1 MAELKDIL
9 REEYIKEINRLDLRS
24 LLQMVED
31 VMSEP
36 LTIMEDTIPTADK
49 FSDKETLDMIMKM
62 IPNIEVSEIGW
73 SDVRTND
80 EGEAIS
86 GPQRSLLENYLTNI
100 KGATFEERIDYVG
113 MFYAA
118 GAGVIGVGK
127 DQSRTGRI
135 TQAISYLVFYK
146 TLTKVITNFNSSSAG
161 FSFESFLS
169 ALVKGQQI
177 QTGSKTIADY
187 TDNLTNQEIPVSL
200 KLYREGA
207 LEVGGSY
214 TDLVNDLVEP
224 KFDFDGMRYVI
235 CTKVLEGE
243 DLEQHGEI
251 KFWQFDFTLNNVMW
265 ILMNSKE
272 KSAECIR
279 IPHAVKSKIEG
290 KETQAPAEEYENILG
305 LPLLAALPSADEVYE
320 DIYVPKFKQQ
330 LQHLRGTSAKPNLLN
345 LVLRSDR
352 EITEYLDAL
361 DWAKNDALFKDEF
374 VEIEHAEDQPQSPAP
389 GAETVKQRELQ
400 PKTRGISPMVGE
412 KTKAWARTWARDY
425 WQTLQSDPSKNS
437 QLYKYLKINPKTKT
451 QKERTENQ
459 IQAEL
464 YKLGAAIATVTV
476 YANNLAKKR
485 PKGAKRAKNYNPM
498 TSVEDGVLGVLR
510 ASEIKEERKAMIKA
524 VLETEGG
531 FLTPEQ
537 SATLYG
543 QTTNPMFKKAML
555 KHSLGYLTTK
565 HFSLNQTQ
573 ATNGA
578 APGPDRTEKAPTEKD
593 PRATKV
599 VTGGTGADYL
609 GEIKVG
615 TKYVSEALEGVRQIL
630 NEEILGI
637 FSSLKAL
644 SDNLNSF
651 FAGGLKN
658 DNLAASA
665 VGNAYSIG
673 SAETLN
679 PAQDTDPML
688 QWASGGRHGNPEG
701 QDYMY
706 ENKKKTNK

>member
-1 MAELKDIL
+1 MANLKDIL
-9 REEYIKEINRLDLRS
+9 REEYIKEVNKLDLRS
-24 LLQMVED
+24 LLEMVED
-31 VMSEP
+31 VMSQP
-36 LTIMEDTIPTADK
+36 LTIVEDEVPTADK
-49 FSDKETLDMIMKM
+49 LSDEETLDMIMKM

-73 SDVRTND
+73 SDVRTN
-80 EGEAIS
+80 EKGEAIS
-86 GPQRSLLENYLTNI
+86 GPQRSLLEDYLNNI
-100 KGATFEERIDYVG
+100 KGNTFEERIDYVS

-118 GAGVIGVGK
+118 GAGVIGASK

-146 TLTKVITNFNSSSAG
+146 TLTKVITNFNASSAG

-177 QTGSKTIADY
+177 QTGNKTIADY

-200 KLYREGA
+200 KLYREGG

-224 KFDFDGMRYVI
+224 KFDFDGMRYVV
-235 CTKVLEGE
+235 CTKELEGE
-243 DLEQHGEI
+243 DLEQEGEI
-251 KFWQFDFTLNNVMW
+251 KFWQFDFTLDNVMW

-279 IPHAVKSKIEG
+279 IPQAVKSKIEG
-290 KETQAPAEEYENILG
+290 KGAEVSEEGYENILG

-330 LQHLRGTSAKPNLLN
+330 LQHLRGPSDKPNLLS

-352 EITEYLDAL
+352 EVVEFLDAL
-361 DWAKNDALFKDEF
+361 DWVKNDALFKDEF
-374 VEIEHAEDQPQSPAP
+374 IEIEHAEDQPESPEP
-389 GAETVKQRELQ
+389 GATAVKQREMK
-400 PKTRGISPMVGE
+400 PKTRGISSMVGQ
-412 KTKAWARTWARDY
+412 KVKAWARDWARAY
-425 WQTLQSDPSKNS
+425 WQALESDPEKNAA
-437 QLYKYLKINPKTKT
+437 LYKHLKFGPNSKTG
-451 QKERTENQ
+451 KERTERQ
-459 IQAEL
+459 RETEL
-464 YKLGAAIATVTV
+464 DRLGAALATVTV
-476 YANNLAKKR
+476 RANNKMKKR
-485 PKGAKRAKNYNPM
+485 SKGQKRAESYNPM
-498 TSVEDGVLGVLR
+498 LSLEDGVLGVLR
-510 ASEIKEERKAMIKA
+510 ASEIEAERKAMIKA

-537 SATLYG
+537 SATLYA
-543 QTTNPMFKKAML
+543 QTKNPMFKKTML

-578 APGPDRTEKAPTEKD
+578 APGPDKIEDTPTEKD

-599 VTGGTGADYL
+599 VKGGTGAEYL

-615 TKYVSEALEGVRQIL
+615 AKYVAEAMEGVRDIL

-637 FSSLKAL
+637 FSALKAL

-658 DNLAASA
+658 DNLAGAA

-673 SAETLN
+673 TAEPLQTGAGSN
-679 PAQDTDPML
+679 PML
-688 QWASGGRHGNPEG
+688 SWATGGAEG
-701 QDYMY
+701 GID
-706 ENKKKTNK
+706 ENINKKNK